1 MTLSNDPEIESQE
14 INNEN
19 NETSS
24 SQETLKATNE
34 AHFIGGPIATATAIA
49 AVASTTTTTT
59 TTNADIDAITTATS
73 TTATITNKNNSTWSF
88 AVKNKVEK
96 LVGEHLPE
104 SLIHDKKIVNAF
116 NKLNKNVKSKLNDK
130 ELHPELDWDAK
141 VRLSND
147 LCDDEK
153 NFIKERKNHIPMIA
167 TTGYLR
173 ALQDSGLYDCGMYL
187 AGVSGSCWNI
197 ALQYSSRISSQE
209 NPIEALL
216 EHFRTRLTN
225 HIASPR
231 GLFKL
236 LKHSP
241 DPEKTV
247 ELIFGGLIEKKLS
260 GADIGIIDIYGALL
274 AARLLLGDDSQT
286 QFKDFKLSEQKR
298 FLEGGKNPLPIYTA
312 IHHARPWKDF
322 LNKEDASLI
331 ENYNQ
336 ILKNHHNQ
344 KDHYRWFEFTP
355 FEIGCDEFEAWI
367 PTWSFGRKFELQKN
381 LERIP
386 EQNFALLIGI
396 FGAAPCAPIL
406 AMKNLGEQK
415 QLKFE
420 GHHAVPASN
429 NKNFLYH
436 LHPPPYKL
444 GVANSPVLHLIDSG
458 ASNDLPLYPLTH
470 PNRDVDIIIG
480 FDCSS
485 QINKHEY
492 FEEEQKIFTERR
504 GINSVPVDVDS
515 NKYCEIYD
523 YQANGI
529 SGDGFTPVFRKD
541 SCKFVYLPFLEN
553 SKVDDKFIPCTE
565 KFCNFANFTYTRDQ
579 VDLIV
584 RLAKQNWMEV
594 EDKVKSVIIETW
606 KKKPESLQ
614 ESKKSYDEE
623 NTELRLEN

>member
-1 MTLSNDPEIESQE
+1 NDPEIESQE

-24 SQETLKATNE
+24 SQEILKATNE
-34 AHFIGGPIATATAIA
+34 AHVIGEPIATATAIA
-49 AVASTTTTTT
+49 AVASATTT
-59 TTNADIDAITTATS
+59 TTNADTDAITTATS

-88 AVKNKVEK
+88 TVKNKVEK
-96 LVGEHLPE
+96 FVGEHLPE

-130 ELHPELDWDAK
+130 ELHPELDWDAN

-147 LCDDEK
+147 LCDNEK
-153 NFIKERKNHIPMIA
+153 IFIKERKNHIPTIA

-209 NPIEALL
+209 NPIETLL

-241 DPEKTV
+241 DPEKAV
-247 ELIFGGLIEKKLS
+247 ELIFGGLMEKKLS
-260 GADIGIIDIYGALL
+260 GVDVGIIDVYGALL

-312 IHHARPWKDF
+312 
-322 LNKEDASLI
+322 KEDASLI

-367 PTWSFGRKFELQKN
+367 PTWSFGRKFEFQKN

-406 AMKNLGEQK
+406 IDIRQIEHFLPDGW
-415 QLKFE
+415 LK
-420 GHHAVPASN
+420 
-429 NKNFLYH
+429 
-436 LHPPPYKL
+436 
-444 GVANSPVLHLIDSG
+444 
-458 ASNDLPLYPLTH
+458 
-470 PNRDVDIIIG
+470 
-480 FDCSS
+480 
-485 QINKHEY
+485 
-492 FEEEQKIFTERR
+492 TEW
-504 GINSVPVDVDS
+504 
-515 NKYCEIYD
+515 
-523 YQANGI
+523 
-529 SGDGFTPVFRKD
+529 RK
-541 SCKFVYLPFLEN
+541 
-553 SKVDDKFIPCTE
+553 
-565 KFCNFANFTYTRDQ
+565 
-579 VDLIV
+579 
-584 RLAKQNWMEV
+584 
-594 EDKVKSVIIETW
+594 
-606 KKKPESLQ
+606 
-614 ESKKSYDEE
+614 
-623 NTELRLEN
+623 